1 MAMTKQSFSILRL
14 RQTSSS
20 IIVSTIIAIKY
31 GTCFLSK
38 DLVKL
43 IDMKIIKGPFASYVN
58 NIGNRGIT
66 GFVMIETS
74 HIAIHIWDEQEP
86 ALVQF
91 DVYSCADFDA
101 PTVKQHLHMMEPV
114 NIAYTLFDRETEL
127 KPLFSTKA
135 HWSGPVDY

>member
-1 MAMTKQSFSILRL
+1 MDIQHKHLLVRAE
-14 RQTSSS
+14 
-20 IIVSTIIAIKY
+20 VNNPIKEEKV
-31 GTCFLSK
+31 LKKWLK

-127 KPLFSTKA
+127 KPIS
-135 HWSGPVDY
+135 SSNQ